1 MSLLWV
7 QVDKGV
13 ERLIGALEATCTQ
26 PLVHL
31 EPVWVQGETL
41 CTLLRLYPRFCNDAS
56 YP

>member
-31 EPVWVQGETL
+31 EPVWVQGEAL